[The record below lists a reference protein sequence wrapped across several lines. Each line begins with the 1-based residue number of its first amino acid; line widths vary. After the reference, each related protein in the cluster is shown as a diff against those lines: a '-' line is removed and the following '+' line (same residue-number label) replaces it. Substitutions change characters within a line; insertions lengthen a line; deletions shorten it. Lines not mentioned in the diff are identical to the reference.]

1 LEVKEATG
9 ARMSGLSTSS
19 GFGWQEGLLYG
30 STCSS
35 MVVETGLRYYSHTC
49 NEEVETHGR
58 EFGYSDVYLSGEEE
72 GSRILWRMRI

>member
-1 LEVKEATG
+1 
-9 ARMSGLSTSS
+9 
-19 GFGWQEGLLYG
+19 
-30 STCSS
+30 
-35 MVVETGLRYYSHTC
+35 MVVETGSRYYSHTC